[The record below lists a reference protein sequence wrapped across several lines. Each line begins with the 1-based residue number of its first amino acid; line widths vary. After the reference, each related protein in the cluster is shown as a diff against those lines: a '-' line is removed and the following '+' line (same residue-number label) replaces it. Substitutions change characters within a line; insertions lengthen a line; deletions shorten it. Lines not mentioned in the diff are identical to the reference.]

1 MKGLVEYKK
10 NVLGYLFRNYSAE
23 WIFFIFLTFCVAL
36 SHLLSFHMSLSDYES
51 VFTPVLNSCMCAFCF
66 IAAWY
71 TWCHHM
77 GMRSRKVWAWIL
89 LLIGVGEVAYLVLTF
104 GFEMPF
110 IDITAESVTWHELVI
125 SSFLIW
131 VLLLYPAETL
141 TPGWMN
147 LKHALLQLLPVF
159 FWEVL
164 NAILPYNISILLPLY
179 MIVLIIA
186 TASHLHPYKLW
197 CEDNFSTMDDIDV
210 RWLIRYVSVVFLL
223 TCSYV
228 YICLSDNPMRSF
240 TQQWMVFF
248 LLMYSTAHILRRRD
262 PWNVLSEE
270 EVDRLD
276 EPHFASMD
284 SGADMTEAEKK
295 TCKERLEHWM
305 DAEKP
310 YLNPDFCLTDMRI
323 VLPLNRTFLT
333 GFIHSEYGCS
343 FYRFVNDY
351 RLGEARRLLGKHP
364 DLPEADIA
372 RRSGFTLLEWEK
384 NFSGSL

>member
-10 NVLGYLFRNYSAE
+10 SVVSELFRSYGAE
-23 WIFFIFLTFCVAL
+23 WMFFVFLTFCVAL
-36 SHLLSFHMSLSDYES
+36 SHLLSFRMSLDEYES

-66 IAAWY
+66 IAAGS
-71 TWCHHM
+71 TWRHHM
-77 GMRSRKVWAWIL
+77 GLRSRKIWASVL

-104 GFEMPF
+104 GFHMPF

-141 TPGWMN
+141 RPGWMN
-147 LKHALLQLLPVF
+147 LKHALLQLLPIF

-164 NAILPYNISILLPLY
+164 NALLPYNISVLLPLY
-179 MIVLIIA
+179 TIVLIIV
-186 TASHLHPYKLW
+186 TASHMHPYKLW

-210 RWLIRYVSVVFLL
+210 RWLIRYVSVLFLL
-223 TCSYV
+223 DASYV

-248 LLMYSTAHILRRRD
+248 LLMYTTAHILRRRD
-262 PWNVLSEE
+262 PWNVLSDE

-276 EPHFASMD
+276 EPRFAKD
-284 SGADMTEAEKK
+284 NANADTAAVKKDCREK
-295 TCKERLEHWM
+295 LEHWM
-305 DAEKP
+305 ETEKP
-310 YLNPDFCLTDMRI
+310 YTNPDFCLTDLQA
-323 VLPLNRTFLT
+323 VLPLGRTFLT

-343 FYRFVNDY
+343 FYRFANDY
-351 RLGEARRLLGKHP
+351 RLREARRLLSKHP
-364 DLPEADIA
+364 DLPEADVA
-372 RRSGFTLLEWEK
+372 RCAGFTVLEWEK
-384 NFSGSL
+384 NFS